1 MATQTRRSFA
11 APTPP
16 SPPPPIPVG
25 CHPEEAEL
33 IVWHL
38 LPRFLWGSRHSD
50 PFVQDHDDG
59 QPWVCGAKPKDLA
72 RRLPAALSDSG
83 ELAWYCFSKLRT
95 KDRRGVS
102 RTVAD
107 GSGTWYGDAG
117 PAPVVFTRDGGR
129 RVVVG
134 EAKHFTFLRK
144 APGSKGRG
152 DRTGWRL
159 RELRLRRPAGH
170 RRHGQGGKA
179 DVGEE
184 EGEEELVICKLYRS
198 RSAASS
204 HVGKVKAPPEAAGE
218 KQPVTT
224 EVGSGWASKGRK
236 RSRQQLNTA
245 PEAALVAKEG
255 SPPTEDISSIS
266 WGAKQKR
273 PRHQLTDI
281 GGQGLKK
288 EADAAALLAP
298 KKEAPGEF
306 NTAPEAALVAKE
318 GAPPTDII
326 SIRWGAKQ
334 MRPRR
339 QLTAD
344 VGGQGL
350 KKEADDAALLAPK
363 KEEEEAPGEID
374 TRAALPLA
382 RPTPRIKVE
391 EEVRSPTDLFDVL
404 WNRVHLTVG
413 NRPGYRSNRP
423 YRSGSVRKKLGY
435 RSLTEPSKS

>member
-33 IVWHL
+33 IVRHL

-159 RELRLRRPAGH
+159 QELRLRRPAGH

-204 HVGKVKAPPEAAGE
+204 HVGKVKAPPEAAGQ

-255 SPPTEDISSIS
+255 APPTEDIS
-266 WGAKQKR
+266 
-273 PRHQLTDI
+273 
-281 GGQGLKK
+281 
-288 EADAAALLAP
+288 
-298 KKEAPGEF
+298 
-306 NTAPEAALVAKE
+306 
-318 GAPPTDII
+318 

-413 NRPGYRSNRP
+413 NRPGYRGNRT